1 MRLLLPFFLALPL
14 LAHTPAQML
23 EFARDYEAQG
33 DLHNALM
40 WYKKVALLHTQPEA
54 TLEEEPQ
61 TPPNALE
68 VSLQE
73 MPLYVR
79 QYERAKAYSGHL
91 SPIQDKDTQ
100 ETILQM
106 ISGTFGLIP
115 YQTNYLSPFSYNAR
129 DYSGR
134 KKTET
139 KFQFS
144 FQKEL
149 AYDVFGWDES
159 YSFGYT
165 QTAWWQ
171 ILQDSSPF
179 RETNYQPELF
189 VTIPYKGQES
199 TLKAFKF
206 GYLHESN
213 GKDGKESRS
222 WDRLYASTILQI
234 GTVFVTPRVWYRL
247 RESDKDDNPDIHDY
261 LGYGDLTFMY
271 PKGKNLFKGTF
282 TNNLSTSH
290 NRSGVA
296 LEWTFPLLDSGVF
309 GFVQYYYGFG
319 ESLIDYDKRTNRIS
333 VGFALSR

>member
-1 MRLLLPFFLALPL
+1 MPKLILFLALL
-14 LAHTPAQML
+14 TGACAVFAQSDMI
-23 EFARDYEAQG
+23 EIAREYEAKG
-33 DLHNALM
+33 DIQNAM
-40 WYKKVALLHTQPEA
+40 EWYKKAALASTNPASPQPKE
-54 TLEEEPQ
+54 
-61 TPPNALE
+61 TPAALE
-68 VSLQE
+68 KRLQAI
-73 MPLYVR
+73 PPYVR
-79 QYERAKAYSGHL
+79 QYERAKAYSAHL
-91 SPIQDKDTQ
+91 DPIEDEDAQ

-115 YQTNYLSPFSYNAR
+115 YHTNYLAPFSYDGRAS
-129 DYSGR
+129 SGR

-149 AYDVFGWDES
+149 GHDWLGLDES

-171 ILQDSSPF
+171 ILQESSPF